1 ESTSPTPL
9 CSAVSIDSAFALTS
23 AKCLDGFLNDPQSLV
38 YSTKPN
44 IKNYKRFVKVS
55 NIWTPNYED
64 LTADLAIV
72 KLDVADKGLLPQ
84 NSVCYL
90 DAVKPIKK
98 QSGSSTSYKEVHI
111 LRDAGNDGADRN
123 LEINLNIISTAEC
136 SLRFGPENIPRHI
149 FCAEILDDS
158 VPAPVASGTGL
169 YARHKNSMSG
179 EMQVYLKGI
188 AIQPEFPVSS
198 AEYVKKHQLFI
209 NTRYFLNWVT
219 EVLEKNF

>member
-72 KLDVADKGLLPQ
+72 KLD
-84 NSVCYL
+84 
-90 DAVKPIKK
+90 
-98 QSGSSTSYKEVHI
+98 
-111 LRDAGNDGADRN
+111 
-123 LEINLNIISTAEC
+123 
-136 SLRFGPENIPRHI
+136 
-149 FCAEILDDS
+149 
-158 VPAPVASGTGL
+158 
-169 YARHKNSMSG
+169 
-179 EMQVYLKGI
+179 
-188 AIQPEFPVSS
+188 
-198 AEYVKKHQLFI
+198 
-209 NTRYFLNWVT
+209 
-219 EVLEKNF
+219 